1 MRWIGAVAAVVVL
14 TIAGTAAAQED
25 GESFAALAY
34 LRVPFTANP
43 YLGVAVERDRV
54 EASRAE
60 ARNFEPLW
68 LRPRVL
74 DVHLNSRTLEPL
86 RINGLE
92 VQGESVDYD
101 QQPSA
106 WAARIE

>member
-14 TIAGTAAAQED
+14 SIAGTAAAQED

-74 DVHLNSRTLEPL
+74 DVHLHSRTLEPL

-92 VQGESVDYD
+92 VQSESSDYG
-101 QQPSA
+101 QPPSA